1 MGSLDGWAGPV
12 AEPDPVPSWRCR
24 SGEPARDPGRNPCN
38 SMRRASPA
46 VYKTSHRLRRIAVR
60 TGARRRVGR
69 WYGRLLDQRS
79 AYAERPARFRR
90 PVRAGLAG
98 GRRGDDRGHR
108 QPMSGRDIRRLV
120 AARVGLPQAEKT
132 NMVLRLVAAAGVP
145 RVGRVLVSTDS
156 FGISAGVLRA
166 WQRRDA
172 ERDRVW
178 PELEFVALD
187 VLTGTADD
195 TRETALRMR
204 SAGANVIVLLGGD
217 GTIRAAA
224 PMLGDTPIVPL
235 STGTTTPSRRCVGGD
250 RGGSAAALVA
260 VGRSGWLRPPTGPRC
275 VEVESGSRRASA
287 LVDVCIS
294 TIAHVGARA
303 LWHVDS
309 LRELYCAFAEP
320 HAIGLSSVAAML
332 HPTPRSHPGGVA
344 VRLAGDGPARCWV
357 TAPIAPGVLARVG
370 ILEVAPLAIGER
382 RLSTVPTGTVAVD
395 GEREIEFSPDRPV
408 SVTLSGSG
416 PLVVDIPK
424 VMRAAADR
432 DLLIS
437 GQAPAEAASGEQPRQ
452 RQVDTPA
459 STYHPDDAPTRR

>member
-1 MGSLDGWAGPV
+1 MGAYRTNGQPTQ
-12 AEPDPVPSWRCR
+12 
-24 SGEPARDPGRNPCN
+24 SG
-38 SMRRASPA
+38 
-46 VYKTSHRLRRIAVR
+46 
-60 TGARRRVGR
+60 
-69 WYGRLLDQRS
+69 
-79 AYAERPARFRR
+79 RPAS
-90 PVRAGLAG
+90 G
-98 GRRGDDRGHR
+98 GRSEPGWPGAAEATIGIIAN
-108 QPMSGRDIRRLV
+108 PMSGRDIRRLV
-120 AARVGLPQAEKT
+120 ARASVFPNAEKT
-132 NMVLRLVAAAGVP
+132 NMVLRLVAAAGVLG
-145 RVGRVLVSTDS
+145 VGRVLVSTDS

-224 PMLGDTPIVPL
+224 PVLGDTPIVPL
-235 STGTTTPSRRCVGGD
+235 STGTNNAFPQMWEATVA
-250 RGGSAAALVA
+250 GSAAALVA
-260 VGRSGWLRPPTGPRC
+260 VGAVGLAEATNRAKVL
-275 VEVESGSRRASA
+275 EVESGSRRELA

-416 PLVVDIPK
+416 PLVVDIPT

-459 STYHPDDAPTRR
+459 STYTPTTHPPGGRCP